1 MKNVERFREAYESS
15 SMLLV
20 PKGEN
25 LDVARRV
32 LARAGVYVPAPDGR
46 SLHQLRKWR

>member
-1 MKNVERFREAYESS
+1 MKNIERFREMYESS
-15 SMLLV
+15 DLLLV

-32 LARAGVYVPAPDGR
+32 LARAGVYVPEPVRR
-46 SLHQLRKWR
+46 SLHQLRK